1 MIASVTHREPAR
13 TNAAG
18 VWPKPALA
26 PPRHVNQDPE
36 VRARFFAET
45 LRWQSRIRLGVALV
59 VGVAAFLLL
68 QTGTTGRSVDPLVGA
83 LLAYGVIVG
92 AVVVVAG
99 RRGSVGSWAVTATVV
114 ADIGYLFAVTLLVSA
129 PAYYQR
135 ILILSFVT
143 LHLADLYFGRGQ
155 AVVALVTVV
164 LGYLVL
170 VSVAI
175 AGHAPL
181 AWSEELWSVAAFT
194 VVAAAFLL
202 QYGDWNR
209 RLGAIVRLLERVEE
223 GEFAAPYD
231 IEADLHP
238 DAVTM
243 VGAAYNR
250 VREQISSMVLTD
262 VLTGCLNRR
271 GFEQE
276 LAREIARATRAGSE
290 FSLLGLD
297 LDYFKTVND
306 TCGHL
311 AGDAVLREVGALLK
325 HSRRAGDVVARTG
338 GEEFSMILPDT
349 SAVGAHQVASRLCE
363 AVRAHEFLATQKPL
377 RLSVSIGVVSSGTD
391 LHDEVVEEVK
401 RRADD
406 ALYHAKRSGR
416 DCVCAWTPALASRP
430 LGRSTESLRVI
441 GS

>member
-1 MIASVTHREPAR
+1 M
-13 TNAAG
+13 
-18 VWPKPALA
+18 
-26 PPRHVNQDPE
+26 NQDPAA
-36 VRARFFAET
+36 RNRFFAET
-45 LRWQSRIRLGVALV
+45 LLWQSRIRVGVALV
-59 VGVAAFLLL
+59 VGVGAFLLL
-68 QTGTTGRSVDPLVGA
+68 QTGTTGRSVQSLAVALAGYGA
-83 LLAYGVIVG
+83 VVG
-92 AVVVVAG
+92 AVVAVAA
-99 RRGSVGSWAVTATVV
+99 RRGRIGSWGVTATVL
-114 ADIGYLFAVTLLVSA
+114 ADVGYLFAVTVLVSA

-135 ILILSFVT
+135 ILILAFVA
-143 LHLADLYFGRGQ
+143 LHLTDLYYGR
-155 AVVALVTVV
+155 AHAIAALVAVV

-170 VSVAI
+170 VSTAI

-194 VVAAAFLL
+194 LVAGAFLL
-202 QYGDWNR
+202 QYGNWNR
-209 RLGAIVRLLERVEE
+209 RLGAIVRLLERAEE

-231 IEADLHP
+231 LEADAHP

-271 GFEQE
+271 GFDQE
-276 LAREIARATRAGSE
+276 LTREMARAARAGSE
-290 FSLLGLD
+290 FSLLALD

-306 TCGHL
+306 TRGHL

-325 HSRRAGDVVARTG
+325 HARRAGDVVARTG
-338 GEEFSMILPDT
+338 GEEFSIILPDT
-349 SAVGAHQVASRLCE
+349 SAAGALQLASRLCE
-363 AVRAHEFLATQKPL
+363 AVRAHEFLAQQKSI
-377 RLSVSIGVVSSGTD
+377 RLTVSIGVVATGTD
-391 LHDEVVEEVK
+391 LRAEAVEEIK

-416 DCVCAWTPALASRP
+416 DCVRAWTPALA
-430 LGRSTESLRVI
+430 GRRTGRITESTRII